1 MATGERPT
9 SKHICL
15 GVWTVKCDG
24 GGGVEYTI
32 NKETN
37 RQNNERVINTI
48 KKDSKGDNMQQN
60 PEYKEPAKGTAR
72 ARPLNR

>member
-1 MATGERPT
+1 M
-9 SKHICL
+9 
-15 GVWTVKCDG
+15 

-48 KKDSKGDNMQQN
+48 KKDQQ
-60 PEYKEPAKGTAR
+60 G
-72 ARPLNR
+72 